1 MSAALAAVVAVA
13 SVVVAEP
20 RLPLAAVA
28 LPVLVQPQALVEPL
42 LSQPLADLP
51 VLAELRVRA
60 RRPVEDAA
68 VSAAVPVQLL
78 LSRRSHSAAMARKP
92 S

>member
-1 MSAALAAVVAVA
+1 MWAALAAVVAVA

-20 RLPLAAVA
+20 RLPLAVVA
-28 LPVLVQPQALVEPL
+28 LPPPVPLQLLVPADPHPRRELAAPL
-42 LSQPLADLP
+42 PAQLP
-51 VLAELRVRA
+51 VRA
-60 RRPVEDAA
+60 DEALEP
-68 VSAAVPVQLL
+68 AVPVELP